1 MDQPTSVIFIAADH
15 RGFEQKQALS
25 RDLAIAGHEV
35 HDLGPDEFV
44 ADDDFNDAAVAVC
57 QKVLENV
64 AAGNQHV
71 CGVIICGSAIGV
83 AMQANRFKGIR
94 AVAAYKEGLAKLGR
108 QHENANVL
116 CLSAD
121 FVDPTENLKI
131 IKTFL
136 ETAAFTD
143 EKYRRRERKL
153 DEINLKEEN

>member
-1 MDQPTSVIFIAADH
+1 MDQSSDNAIFIAADH
-15 RGFEQKQALS
+15 RGFEQKQILS

-44 ADDDFNDAAVAVC
+44 ADDDFNDAAARVC
-57 QKVLENV
+57 QKVLEDPKN
-64 AAGNQHV
+64 AR
-71 CGVIICGSAIGV
+71 GVIICGSAIGV

-108 QHENANVL
+108 QHEDANVL

-121 FVDPTENLKI
+121 FVDPAENLKI
-131 IKTFL
+131 IKIFL

-143 EKYRRRERKL
+143 EKYLRRERKL
-153 DEINLKEEN
+153 DEINLEEEQ